1 MRHVGAEAISTSG
14 CRCESIFSGQTMSLQ
29 SMTGFARET
38 GSHGPWR
45 FAWEIR
51 SVNGRGL
58 EVKFKLPAGFEALA
72 EPLRRAVTG
81 KLQRGSIFA
90 ALSAAREMQAGAPL
104 VNEAVLDALVGAAA
118 RAALRHGLPPPEIAP
133 LLALRG
139 VAGGEE
145 TVESEEARE
154 STASAFTA
162 AFGVALEAVAHARG
176 EEGAR
181 LEAVLTAHLAT
192 IERLTDAADTCPA
205 RQPPAVRERLA
216 KQVRE
221 LLDASGS
228 FDPDRLHQEAVLI
241 ASRSDVREEIDRLRA
256 HVGAA
261 RELLARGGAIG
272 RRLDF
277 LAQEFSR
284 EANTLTA
291 KANDVALSRIGL
303 ELKSVVEQWREQV
316 QNVE

>member
-1 MRHVGAEAISTSG
+1 
-14 CRCESIFSGQTMSLQ
+14 MSLQ

-38 GSHGPWR
+38 GSHGSWR

-72 EPLRRAVTG
+72 ETLRRAASG
-81 KLQRGSIFA
+81 KLHRGSLF
-90 ALSAAREMQAGAPL
+90 
-104 VNEAVLDALVGAAA
+104 AVLNANRETQIGSSPINEPFLDSLIEAAA
-118 RAALRHGLPPPEIAP
+118 RVARRHNLPPPEIAP
-133 LLALRG
+133 LLAVRG
-139 VAGGEE
+139 VAGGDESG
-145 TVESEEARE
+145 ESEEARD
-154 STASAFTA
+154 ASATA
-162 AFGVALEAVAHARG
+162 FSSSFAKALDAVIEVRA

-181 LEAVLTAHLAT
+181 LEGVLAAQLQT
-192 IERLTDAADTCPA
+192 IERLTEAAEACPA
-205 RQPPAVRERLA
+205 RQPAVVRERLA

-221 LLDASGS
+221 LLEVSKD
-228 FDPDRLHQEAVLI
+228 FDPDRLHQEAVLM
-241 ASRSDVREEIDRLRA
+241 ASRADVREEIDRLHA
-256 HVGAA
+256 HVAAA
-261 RELLARGGAIG
+261 RELLAKGGAVG

-284 EANTLTA
+284 EVNTLTA
-291 KANDVALSRIGL
+291 KANDVSLSRIGL

>member
-1 MRHVGAEAISTSG
+1 
-14 CRCESIFSGQTMSLQ
+14 MSLH

-72 EPLRRAVTG
+72 EPLRRTVSG
-81 KLQRGSIFA
+81 KLQRGSLFA
-90 ALSAAREMQAGAPL
+90 VLNASREAQSGASPI
-104 VNEAVLDALVGAAA
+104 NEAFLDALVGAAVRTA
-118 RAALRHGLPPPEIAP
+118 QRHNLPPPEIAP
-133 LLALRG
+133 FLAVRG
-139 VAGGEE
+139 VAGADESG
-145 TVESEEARE
+145 ESEEARD
-154 STASAFTA
+154 ASAGAFA
-162 AFGVALEAVAHARG
+162 ASFAKALEAVMHARA

-181 LEAVLTAHLAT
+181 LEGVLTSQLAA
-192 IERLTDAADTCPA
+192 IERLTEAAETCPA
-205 RQPPAVRERLA
+205 RQPAAVRERLA

-221 LLDASGS
+221 LLEMSSS

-241 ASRSDVREEIDRLRA
+241 ASRADVREEIDRLRA
-256 HVGAA
+256 HVEAA
-261 RELLARGGAIG
+261 HELLAKGGAVG

-284 EANTLTA
+284 EVNTLTA

>member
-1 MRHVGAEAISTSG
+1 
-14 CRCESIFSGQTMSLQ
+14 MSLQ

-58 EVKFKLPAGFEALA
+58 EVKFKLPTGFEALA
-72 EPLRRAVTG
+72 EPLRRAVAG
-81 KLQRGSIFA
+81 KLQRGSVFA
-90 ALSAAREMQAGAPL
+90 ALGATRDMQAGASP
-104 VNEAVLDALVGAAA
+104 VNEALLDALVGAAA

-139 VAGGEE
+139 VAGGDE
-145 TVESEEARE
+145 TGESEEARDA
-154 STASAFTA
+154 SSSAFMA
-162 AFGVALEAVAHARG
+162 VFAVALEAVVRARA

-181 LEAVLTAHLAT
+181 LEAVLAAHLAA
-192 IERLTDAADTCPA
+192 IERLTDAADACPA
-205 RQPPAVRERLA
+205 RQPAAVRERLA

-221 LLDASGS
+221 LLDVSGS

-241 ASRSDVREEIDRLRA
+241 ASRADVREEIDRLRA
-256 HVGAA
+256 HVAAA
-261 RELLARGGAIG
+261 RELLAKGGAIG

-284 EANTLTA
+284 ETNTLTA